1 MECTERLS
9 GGKYFPGIVRSEDC
23 SFVHSREIETSYIQ
37 THTGQS
43 QESTWG
49 NISATIDS
57 TCGSIDEGYL
67 LARNDD
73 VDDLSIYSGTC
84 NNGINSF

>member
-37 THTGQS
+37 TDS
-43 QESTWG
+43 QENTWG

-73 VDDLSIYSGTC
+73 VDYLSIYSGTY
-84 NNGINSF
+84 NNGMNSF